1 MLDSNAGSLR
11 DIFIVLM
18 ILFPV
23 LGLIN
28 LLWGARQLKI
38 FIDLTSEIETG
49 HHMQKFKSLVSTQM
63 YCALFQIAFLG
74 LPLAILLI
82 GYLIGTLRSMDF
94 LYVLVPSIVI
104 LLVGASI
111 KSMETKVKEMPV
123 RDEFKNEFDGVVHI
137 WMHKPLPNW

>member
-1 MLDSNAGSLR
+1 MFDSDASALR

-23 LGLIN
+23 LGFIN
-28 LLWGARQLKI
+28 LLWGARQLKA
-38 FIDLTSEIETG
+38 FIELTPEIETG

-74 LPLAILLI
+74 LPLATLLI
-82 GYLIGTLRSMDF
+82 GYLIGTLHSMDF
-94 LYVLVPSIVI
+94 LYVLIPSLVI
-104 LLVGASI
+104 LVFGASI

-123 RDEFKNEFDGVVHI
+123 RSEFKDEFDSVVRT